1 MSETTILT
9 QEQYDDLQDYAK
21 GAFIKDGESYIPA
34 KNAIL
39 KSTLEDVDGKYK
51 TTAKEL
57 EELRGKLSAIE
68 KEKLDAIEQAKIN
81 ALEDAKNK
89 GDKSDA
95 IELYEQQLQDLRD
108 RNELEKTELKTQLE
122 KLQGSIHSEK
132 KAKILADLRSEIGI
146 NKYAKSFNRLVGDRI
161 SIDIETGKPV
171 FLNEDG
177 SATSLDLNGFKD
189 ELLKD
194 EELEPYVKAAVVTS
208 GGGKANGSNQTGAL
222 ITTDQKL
229 EEAKKSGN
237 VNDFLKISLNK
248 KG

>member
-1 MSETTILT
+1 MSELT
-9 QEQYDDLQDYAK
+9 QEQYDELPEYAK
-21 GAFIKDGESYIPA
+21 DAFAQDGDVFIPA
-34 KNAIL
+34 KDAKL
-39 KSTLEDVDGKYK
+39 KSTLNDVDGKYK

-68 KEKLDAIEQAKIN
+68 QEKLDAIEKAKKE

-95 IELYEQQLQDLRD
+95 IELYEQQIQDLRD
-108 RNELEKTELKTQLE
+108 RTELEKTELKTQLE
-122 KLQGSIHSEK
+122 KLQGSIYSEK

-161 SIDIETGKPV
+161 SIDADTGKPV

-177 SATSLDLNGFKD
+177 SATSLDLNGFKE

-194 EELEPYVKAAVVTS
+194 EELEPYVKATVVTT
-208 GGGKANGSNQTGAL
+208 GGGRAKGSNQSGAV
-222 ITTDQKL
+222 ITKDQRL
-229 EEAKKSGN
+229 EEAKKNGN